1 MVAAEVPAGP
11 IYSAADMAA
20 DPHFRA
26 RDMLLGMPV
35 AVDGKPEEVLFPGI
49 VPKLG
54 QQPGRVR
61 WLGPELG
68 EHTADVLADVLELS
82 SAEIAALRDRK
93 VV

>member
-1 MVAAEVPAGP
+1 
-11 IYSAADMAA
+11 
-20 DPHFRA
+20 
-26 RDMLLGMPV
+26 MLLDMPV
-35 AVDGKPEEVLFPGI
+35 DVEGEPEKVLFPGV

-68 EHTADVLADVLELS
+68 EHTADVLADLLELS
-82 SAEIAALRDRK
+82 NAEIAALRDRK

>member
-11 IYSAADMAA
+11 IYSAAEMAA

-26 RDMLLGMPV
+26 RDMLLDMEVVVEGE
-35 AVDGKPEEVLFPGI
+35 AEKVLFPGV
-49 VPKLG
+49 VPKLA

-68 EHTADVLADVLELS
+68 EHTVDVLTDLLELS
-82 SAEIAALRDRK
+82 SAEISALRDRK